1 MKKLNKTLVLAAGTS
16 LITGLASF
24 TVQANSF
31 EINELSSGYQQ
42 LAAADTTAPA
52 TAKAKV
58 PEAKC
63 AGDKPIT
70 APKTAEA
77 KCGEGKCSSD
87 MKKPKTPP
95 KATDAATDA
104 SKTGE
109 GKCGEGLCAATMK
122 ASAAKPAQESKTA
135 TPK

>member
-1 MKKLNKTLVLAAGTS
+1 MKKLNKTLALAAGTS

-31 EINELSSGYQQ
+31 EINELSSGYLQ
-42 LAAADTTAPA
+42 LAAADTAPA
-52 TAKAKV
+52 TAKAKM

-63 AGDKPIT
+63 AGAKPIT

-109 GKCGEGLCAATMK
+109 GKCGEGLCGAAMK

-135 TPK
+135 MPK